1 MIELFDNFVQF
12 LVTLFATIGAGIL
25 FYKSRV
31 QAYLLLTC
39 FFGTFMLGTLY
50 WTLHVFLFNYTPQ
63 IFYVSEPAW
72 IASDMFLLTLGH
84 TLSTPDERKFR
95 HPAVWLVP
103 IFCVPQL
110 FLYLLYGDILFNLLM
125 CGLTMVVAW
134 YSTRGLIYARRQSG
148 KLRDMQFFHIAVLS
162 IVILRYFLW
171 TSSCFWI
178 SDTYTNPYF
187 WIDFLLTISLFAL
200 LPATKKVVG
209 V

>member
-1 MIELFDNFVQF
+1 MIELLDNFSQF
-12 LVTLFATIGAGIL
+12 LVTLLAAVGAGIL

-50 WTLHVFLFNYTPQ
+50 WTLHFFLFNYTPQ
-63 IFYVSEPAW
+63 IFYVSELAW
-72 IASDMFLLTLGH
+72 IASSMFLLTLEY

-103 IFCVPQL
+103 IFCIPQL
-110 FLYLLYGDILFNLLM
+110 ILYLLRGDILFNLLI
-125 CGLTMVVAW
+125 CGLTMAVAW
-134 YSTRGLIYARRQSG
+134 CSARGLIYARRQSG
-148 KLRDMQFFHIAVLS
+148 EQRAMQFFHIAVL
-162 IVILRYFLW
+162 IIIILQYCLW

-187 WIDFLLTISLFAL
+187 WFDFLLTASMFAL
-200 LPATKKVVG
+200 LPATKKAVG
-209 V
+209 A